1 MVSPDCPCRKGLT
14 QRPASATMV
23 APASPGTGSVMQQHS
38 VGEWALAGG
47 VVVSGAIVG
56 AVIGAKLAHP
66 WVGLVL
72 GIGGGLAFNWFT
84 GCKVC
89 RATAGAA

>member
-1 MVSPDCPCRKGLT
+1 MASPDCPCRKGLT
-14 QRPASATMV
+14 PRPASATMI
-23 APASPGTGSVMQQHS
+23 APDSSGSGSVMSQHS
-38 VGEWALAGG
+38 VEEWALAGG
-47 VVVSGAIVG
+47 VVAAGAIAG
-56 AVIGAKLAHP
+56 AIIGAKLSYP

-72 GIGGGLAFNWFT
+72 GLGGGLAFNWVT